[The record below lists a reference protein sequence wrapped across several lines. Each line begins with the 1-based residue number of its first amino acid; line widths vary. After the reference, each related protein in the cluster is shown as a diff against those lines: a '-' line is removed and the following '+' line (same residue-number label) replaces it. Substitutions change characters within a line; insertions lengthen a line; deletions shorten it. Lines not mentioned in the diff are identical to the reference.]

1 MFANEKRQLGWLRTC
16 AAAATDLLFPPACVA
31 CGTEI
36 ECPPGRVE
44 LCATCDASLAGER
57 RDACPRCAQ
66 FCSEADLAQG
76 DCPNCRDRRLGFR
89 EARALGPY
97 EGFLRSAV
105 LKCKPAAGESL
116 AWALGQRLA
125 EQVELQPFASPPTLV
140 APVPMHWAKRL
151 WRGANG
157 VEVMAGAVA
166 RRLGLRLARG
176 LLVCRRFLRRQATLT
191 PAERRKNV
199 RDAFRASR
207 RWKINGQTVLLVD
220 DVMTTGATA
229 EEAAK
234 ALLAAGAAA
243 VCVATIARSSQGG
256 SLS

>member
-1 MFANEKRQLGWLRTC
+1 M
-16 AAAATDLLFPPACVA
+16 
-31 CGTEI
+31 
-36 ECPPGRVE
+36 
-44 LCATCDASLAGER
+44 
-57 RDACPRCAQ
+57 
-66 FCSEADLAQG
+66 FCSEPDLAKG
-76 DCPNCRDRRLGFR
+76 DCPSCRDRRLGFR
-89 EARALGPY
+89 EARALGSY

-105 LKCKPAAGESL
+105 LKCKHAAGESL
-116 AWALGQRLA
+116 AGALGQRLA
-125 EQVELQPFASPPTLV
+125 EQVASRPFSSPPTLV
-140 APVPMHWAKRL
+140 APVPMHWAKRM
-151 WRGANG
+151 WRGSNG

-176 LLVCRRFLRRQATLT
+176 LLVCRRFLRHQATLT

-207 RWKINGQTVLLVD
+207 RWKLNGQMVLLID

-243 VCVATIARSSQGG
+243 VCVATVARSSPDA
-256 SLS
+256 SLP